1 MFVPGPRLFE
11 ASARRF
17 LEGMHRTHGAPALAA
32 STGLPGLTAE
42 LDQHAAAVR
51 DILDLGVGTGEQVS
65 QTVLLAGYIR
75 GLMDDMTT
83 PVTTPPDWAT
93 ADWLHLRLAGACM
106 QAGFK
111 AP

>member
-17 LEGMHRTHGAPALAA
+17 LEGMYRTHGAPAQAA
-32 STGLPGLTAE
+32 AAELPGLIAE

-51 DILDLGVGTGEQVS
+51 DILDLGVGTGEEVS
-65 QTVLLAGYIR
+65 QTVLLAGYMR

-83 PVTTPPDWAT
+83 PIATPADWAT
-93 ADWLHLRLAGACM
+93 ADWLQLRLAGACL
-106 QAGFK
+106 QTGHPA
-111 AP
+111 A